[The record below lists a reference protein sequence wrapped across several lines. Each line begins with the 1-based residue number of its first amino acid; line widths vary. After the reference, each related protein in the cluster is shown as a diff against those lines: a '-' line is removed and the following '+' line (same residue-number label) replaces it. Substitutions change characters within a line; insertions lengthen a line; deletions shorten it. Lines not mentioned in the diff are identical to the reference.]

1 MTLNTSS
8 IIIFTFLFASAT
20 TIHAQGVSS
29 CAEIEN
35 DTDRL
40 QCYDNAG
47 QQQPETQPT
56 SAIEERLS
64 RELALSYDEFIIT
77 PHKPNYFLP
86 VTYNDKLDASNYDIP
101 NQTPGEE
108 IEYQKVEVKFQL
120 SFKVPLA
127 KKFITDSGSLWF
139 AYTQLAFW
147 QLYNTDLS
155 SPFRETNHEPELIWA
170 HNANYE
176 IFGLKTTLITV
187 SLNHQSNGRSE
198 PLSRSWNRIIANFL
212 FEKDHYVF
220 SIKPWYILPETKT
233 DGDNPD
239 INDYMGY
246 GELGALVKYQNHQ
259 GTVMLRNIIGIDEG
273 RTTIELNY
281 TFSFSKR
288 IKGIAQYFY
297 GYGES
302 LIDYNVLS
310 NRIGIGILLT
320 DWL

>member
-1 MTLNTSS
+1 VTPIARSITIAIAILANATS
-8 IIIFTFLFASAT
+8 IL
-20 TIHAQGVSS
+20 AQDFSE
-29 CAEIEN
+29 CFEIEN
-35 DTDRL
+35 DTERL
-40 QCYDNAG
+40 ECYD
-47 QQQPETQPT
+47 ETQQETEIQP

-64 RELALSYDEFIIT
+64 KELALSYDELLIT

-86 VTYNDKLDASNYDIP
+86 VTYNDKLDASNYNLPPQASGD
-101 NQTPGEE
+101 E
-108 IEYQKVEVKFQL
+108 IEFQKVEVKFQL

-127 KKFITDSGSLWF
+127 KGLFSDNGNLWF

-155 SPFRETNHEPELIWA
+155 SPFRETNHEPELIWSL
-170 HNANYE
+170 HTDNE
-176 IFGLKTTLITV
+176 IFGLRNSLITV

-212 FEKDHYVF
+212 FEKDNYIL
-220 SIKPWYILPETKT
+220 SIKPWYRIPEHNE
-233 DGDNPD
+233 DNDNPD

-246 GELGALVKYQNHQ
+246 GELGALVRYQNHQ
-259 GTVMLRNIIGIDEG
+259 GTVMLRNIVGIDDG
-273 RTTIELNY
+273 RTTIEINY
-281 TFSFSKR
+281 TFSFNKR
-288 IKGIAQYFY
+288 IKGIVQYFY

>member
-1 MTLNTSS
+1 MNSKLCIAT
-8 IIIFTFLFASAT
+8 IAIAFLTNATAISA
-20 TIHAQGVSS
+20 QDFRE
-29 CAEIEN
+29 CFEIEN

-40 QCYDNAG
+40 ECYD
-47 QQQPETQPT
+47 ETQEETEIQP
-56 SAIEERLS
+56 SAIEERLNK
-64 RELALSYDEFIIT
+64 ELALSYDELLIT

-101 NQTPGEE
+101 NETPGEE
-108 IEYQKVEVKFQL
+108 TEFQKVEVKFQL

-127 KKFITDSGSLWF
+127 KGFITDSGSLWF

-170 HNANYE
+170 HHADNE
-176 IFGLKTTLITV
+176 IFGLRNSLITV

-212 FEKDHYVF
+212 FEKDNYIF
-220 SIKPWYILPETKT
+220 SIKPWYRIPESS
-233 DGDNPD
+233 DDDNPD
-239 INDYMGY
+239 IDDYMGY
-246 GELGALVKYQNHQ
+246 GELGMLVKYQNHQ
-259 GTVMLRNIIGIDEG
+259 GTVMLRNLIGIDEG
-273 RTTIELNY
+273 HTTIELNY